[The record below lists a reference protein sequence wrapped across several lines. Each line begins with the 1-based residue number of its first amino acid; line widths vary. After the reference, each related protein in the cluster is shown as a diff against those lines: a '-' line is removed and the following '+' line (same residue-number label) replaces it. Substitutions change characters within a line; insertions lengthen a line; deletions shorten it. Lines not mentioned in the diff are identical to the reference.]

1 MHPKSLL
8 LLLLLLLLFK
18 AVCTDAQWAGCF
30 GYTDEILSQ
39 SFNTH
44 NLHLVLHAP
53 QHKPTVTVLFCNVT
67 NLFLQALDGWCITAG
82 YVGLVRGVLPL
93 TTAAASGS
101 SSSRTGSPADPTATG
116 VRANLTLDEVL
127 ITVAPKPLNTSGSE
141 AEAAAAAGGAATAG
155 ASNTSSTTT
164 QLLQQQLGDDAEGSG
179 LLGQVGVLDGIS
191 LIAGALEAQLQR
203 LSLAATNITV
213 RLEVPRAAATA
224 SVSQH
229 TAAAA
234 PRAAAG
240 VAAAV
245 GAELILHVEALHF
258 YDATAQQQQQ
268 QHSAAQPAAAA
279 AAGQQGTVPAA
290 AELVKCVSVT
300 GLTLE
305 LLDLQEEE
313 EQAECEQGSGLAASQ
328 LLDPASFVSS
338 SSTTFQQQQQQSPR
352 QQSPRQQSSH
362 VRWSQQHGARGSCSS
377 SSSRYM
383 TRSSM
388 LRSSW
393 MAEQTAA
400 AAVAEQADSWQQQQQ
415 CLDGL
420 LLGGSGSSA
429 GLDFKVEL
437 RLALPAAA
445 AAAAGGPASGSAS
458 TAAAAAAAAAAAG
471 PRITA
476 DINSSPVSIVLQP
489 WQLPL
494 LELLSTAAAAAAA
507 AAGAA
512 GAAAAGPARR
522 QQGSPTPQQQQQQQ
536 QEWGTRSLVEDLFF
550 PRCEGLVASYLSF
563 CGPNSS
569 NVTGLSSSRAWQQQQ
584 QQQQQEAFGGANLLG
599 SGLLGDVGSGL
610 YNSVTTG
617 DNFSDGLHSEMYSSM
632 YNSSSS
638 VRVGSVYHDARSV
651 FVGNSSSSGLL
662 GQSVH
667 NYNISGSGGSS
678 LPILQ
683 QLPQAPNPWASQQQQ
698 QPLQQQQQQQRV
710 APAAAAVWSVRG
722 CIAAVTVALHH
733 DVPACAAAAAASIS
747 SPQRQRHQQQQQ
759 QQQDQQPPRF
769 VIQCS
774 GLVAS
779 LDLAG
784 KGRHMTLKCY
794 CLEASEHLP
803 VAWGLA
809 DRQLA
814 RLNPGVLG
822 AVPKAV
828 PPVQGTT
835 ARFAHQVG
843 EDVFEVC

>member
-1 MHPKSLL
+1 M
-8 LLLLLLLLFK
+8 
-18 AVCTDAQWAGCF
+18 
-30 GYTDEILSQ
+30 
-39 SFNTH
+39 
-44 NLHLVLHAP
+44 
-53 QHKPTVTVLFCNVT
+53 
-67 NLFLQALDGWCITAG
+67 
-82 YVGLVRGVLPL
+82 LPL
-93 TTAAASGS
+93 TTAAAASGS
-101 SSSRTGSPADPTATG
+101 SSSRTGNPADPTATG

-127 ITVAPKPLNTSGSE
+127 ITVAPKPLNTSSSSSS
-141 AEAAAAAGGAATAG
+141 EAAAAAAAG
-155 ASNTSSTTT
+155 VSSNSTTT
-164 QLLQQQLGDDAEGSG
+164 QLLQQQLGDDAEGLG
-179 LLGQVGVLDGIS
+179 LLGQIGVLDGIS

-213 RLEVPRAAATA
+213 RLEVPPAAAAA
-224 SVSQH
+224 SASQQ

-234 PRAAAG
+234 AAA
-240 VAAAV
+240 AAAAHAAV
-245 GAELILHVEALHF
+245 GAAAVRADLILHAEALHF

-268 QHSAAQPAAAA
+268 QHSAAQPAAA

-305 LLDLQEEE
+305 LLDLQEED

-338 SSTTFQQQQQQSPR
+338 SSSTTFQQQQQHSPR

-362 VRWSQQHGARGSCSS
+362 VRCSQHRGARGSCSSS

-393 MAEQTAA
+393 MAESTG

-445 AAAAGGPASGSAS
+445 AGGPASGSAS
-458 TAAAAAAAAAAAG
+458 TAAAAAAAG

-494 LELLSTAAAAAAA
+494 LELVSTAAAAAAASAPAYA

-522 QQGSPTPQQQQQQQ
+522 QQGSPTQQQQQ

-563 CGPNSS
+563 GGS
-569 NVTGLSSSRAWQQQQ
+569 NGSNLSGLSSSRAWQQQQ
-584 QQQQQEAFGGANLLG
+584 QQDQAFGGANLLG

-617 DNFSDGLHSEMYSSM
+617 DTNNDGMHSDMYSSM
-632 YNSSSS
+632 YNSSSSSS

-651 FVGNSSSSGLL
+651 FVSNNSSSGLL
-662 GQSVH
+662 GQSMH
-667 NYNISGSGGSS
+667 NYNTSGSGGSS
-678 LPILQ
+678 LPVLQ

-698 QPLQQQQQQQRV
+698 QQPLQQQQQRV
-710 APAAAAVWSVRG
+710 APAAAVWSVRG
-722 CIAAVTVALHH
+722 CIAAVTVALHY
-733 DVPACAAAAAASIS
+733 DVTACAAAAAAAAIK
-747 SPQRQRHQQQQQ
+747 SPKRQQQ

-784 KGRHMTLKCY
+784 KGRHIKLKCY
-794 CLEASEHLP
+794 CLEASEYLP

-809 DRQLA
+809 DPQLA

-828 PPVQGTT
+828 PAVQGTSSGLS
-835 ARFAHQVG
+835 HQVG
-843 EDVFEVC
+843 EHVFGIC